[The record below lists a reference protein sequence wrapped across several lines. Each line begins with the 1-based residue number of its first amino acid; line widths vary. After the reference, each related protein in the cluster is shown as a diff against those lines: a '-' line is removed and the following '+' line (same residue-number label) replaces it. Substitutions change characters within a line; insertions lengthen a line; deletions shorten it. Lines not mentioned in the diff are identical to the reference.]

1 MKKRFVLFL
10 IISILLSSTILYISP
25 LSVWATS
32 YYLENQVAFEL
43 NNGHSGNV
51 SVYPLA
57 SVMTSTLYNYTEATS
72 WTTPS
77 RSTSRQIKY
86 QLPTPFAS
94 RVQISSSTYWYLSN
108 NVQNRSVL
116 ALGGN
121 GDFIQFVDGLTHTS
135 DDYFCMALPIITNRA
150 LGQLKVSF
158 AYVVTGNSYSETD
171 YYVED
176 RMLVYNPGNVAGIT
190 QSGVIDSTI
199 WDTSSWGSSYA
210 MYLIYCNLPYSELET
225 YYQSLQ
231 QTNICI
237 SFSWSS
243 SANYYYAVYE
253 PIYFV
258 SRADLTLNVVQT
270 IGNDVT
276 AIRDLFEDLDS
287 SAWYNPP
294 NLTSLSLD
302 DMQALD
308 DKFSINAV
316 NDSIWQPIRNG
327 FASREI
333 INGLAFAGTLVT
345 WVYDRLGFLT
355 PIFGILLWLIILN
368 ALRGTI
374 VSTMH
379 KSDSEAT
386 FQKHREQMNEDREAY
401 LKRWGK

>member
-1 MKKRFVLFL
+1 MKKKFVLFL
-10 IISILLSSTILYISP
+10 IISILFISTIVYISP

-32 YYLENQVAFEL
+32 YFLENQVAFEL

-51 SVYPLA
+51 SVYPMA
-57 SVMTSTLYNYTEATS
+57 NVMTSTLYNYTEATS
-72 WTTPS
+72 WTTPA
-77 RSTSRQIKY
+77 RSTTRQIKY

-121 GDFIQFVDGLTHTS
+121 GDFVQFVSGLTHTA

-190 QSGVIDSTI
+190 QSGVIDSTV

-210 MYLIYCNLPYSELET
+210 MYLIYCNIPYAELET

-237 SFSWSS
+237 SFSWAS
-243 SANYYYAVYE
+243 SASYYYAVYE

-258 SRADLTLNVVQT
+258 SSADQTLNVVQS
-270 IGNDVT
+270 IGNDISDIKDILNSGSYEAPPSGYV
-276 AIRDLFEDLDS
+276 DYS
-287 SAWYNPP
+287 SVDAVENAFDALKDDTRIWSPVENAWA
-294 NLTSLSLD
+294 T
-302 DMQALD
+302 
-308 DKFSINAV
+308 V
-316 NDSIWQPIRNG
+316 
-327 FASREI
+327 EI
-333 INGLAFAGTLVT
+333 VQGLAFVGSLLTLT
-345 WVYDRLGFLT
+345 YSNLTFLQ
-355 PIFGILLWLIILN
+355 PIFGILIWLIIIH
-368 ALRGTI
+368 ALRGTLTSFGSGH
-374 VSTMH
+374 V
-379 KSDSEAT
+379 KSDRSEET
-386 FQKHREQMNEDREAY
+386 FQRHRAEMQADREAY
-401 LKRWGK
+401 LKRWGR